1 MTLSTE
7 LKAMTESV
15 RQQVPAEVMAT
26 LEAGAATLLA
36 SGVAR
41 NVIKPGDRM
50 PEFELP
56 DANGVTV
63 RSRDLLVKGPLLLTF
78 YRGSWCPYCNLELN
92 ALQQRLPDIRARGA
106 SLVAISPQT
115 PDASLTTQMKHDL
128 KFPVLSD
135 AGNKIARK
143 FGLVFTLDDGLK
155 KIYDAFGIDLLA
167 HNGDSSLELPV
178 PATYLIGSDGVVLAS
193 YVNLD
198 YRERLEPDV
207 AIGWLDGK
215 GR

>member
-41 NVIKPGDRM
+41 NVIKPGDRL

-56 DANGVTV
+56 DANGIMV
-63 RSRDLLVKGPLLLTF
+63 RSRDLLAKGPLLLTF

-92 ALQQRLPDIRARGA
+92 ALQQRLPDILARGA

-135 AGNKIARK
+135 AGNRIARK
-143 FGLVFTLDDGLK
+143 FGLVFALDDGLK

-167 HNGDSSLELPV
+167 HNGDNSLELPV
-178 PATYLIGSDGVVLAS
+178 PATYLIGSDGVVLAA
-193 YVNLD
+193 YVNVD
-198 YRERLEPDV
+198 YRDRLEPEV

>member
-26 LEAGAATLLA
+26 LEAGAATLRA

-167 HNGDSSLELPV
+167 HNGDGSLELPV

-198 YRERLEPDV
+198 YRERLEPEV

>member
-7 LKAMTESV
+7 LKSMTESV

-26 LEAGAATLLA
+26 LEAAGPNLLA
-36 SGVAR
+36 SKVAEQAL
-41 NVIKPGDRM
+41 KPGDRI

-56 DANGVTV
+56 DATGIKV
-63 RSRDLLVKGPLLLTF
+63 RSRDLLAKGPLLLSF

-92 ALQQRLPDIRARGA
+92 ALQQRLPEILAKGA

-115 PDASLTTQMKHDL
+115 PDASLAQQMKNGL

-135 AGNKIARK
+135 IHNEIARK
-143 FGLVFTLDDGLK
+143 FGLVFTLDDSLK
-155 KIYDAFGIDLLA
+155 KIYEAFAIDLVA
-167 HNGDSSLELPV
+167 HNGDNSFELPV
-178 PATYLIGSDGVVLAS
+178 PGTYLIGSNGIVLAS
-193 YVNLD
+193 YVNVD
-198 YRERLEPDV
+198 YRERLEPQL
-207 AIGWLDGK
+207 AIDWLDGI